1 MQNGIVVNQSDI
13 KTILA
18 KYFEV
23 PESNIISSKYSY
35 VVVGSTKKIDD
46 IQPEKGAV
54 TEEE

>member
-13 KTILA
+13 KSILA

-35 VVVGSTKKIDD
+35 VVVGSNKKIDT
-46 IQPEKGAV
+46 QPEDSVA

>member
-35 VVVGSTKKIDD
+35 VVVGSTKKIDT
-46 IQPEKGAV
+46 QPAEDAA
-54 TEEE
+54 TEE